1 LFVHQAG
8 FRRARYRQVPS
19 RPCRKQSV
27 RRRINHS
34 GSVSLALP
42 IGKGRPLL
50 PGIKGIPRILIGDW
64 NLSYVYTYQSG
75 PPIVFSN
82 MLLTGNPKDI
92 PLGSADRTA
101 AQWFNVNV
109 FNRVTAQQLAN
120 NLITLSPTFAGIRA
134 AAYNS
139 SDASLIKQIPIH
151 ESVRLEVRIDGLNI
165 FNQVSF
171 GVPNTTPTSTAF
183 GAVTTQKNVSASTT
197 GNHPPDVLTRR
208 NSPGGLM
215 LTRHKAALSLALVL
229 SCAAVRAQ
237 DEVAHPAAGAPPILP
252 VGSPAPDFNLPGIPT
267 RPATHGETGCIPA
280 TWGAIWLP
288 ENPRPLRINGLRTAL
303 ERRSGWKPWFLGKQR
318 TRSQT
323 LAVFNSSTKFSVSH
337 YEDGSSW
344 GAKYALRTVLWGA
357 FLPVSTAKSRG
368 G

>member
-1 LFVHQAG
+1 
-8 FRRARYRQVPS
+8 
-19 RPCRKQSV
+19 
-27 RRRINHS
+27 
-34 GSVSLALP
+34 
-42 IGKGRPLL
+42 
-50 PGIKGIPRILIGDW
+50 
-64 NLSYVYTYQSG
+64 
-75 PPIVFSN
+75 
-82 MLLTGNPKDI
+82 
-92 PLGSADRTA
+92 
-101 AQWFNVNV
+101 
-109 FNRVTAQQLAN
+109 
-120 NLITLSPTFAGIRA
+120 
-134 AAYNS
+134 
-139 SDASLIKQIPIH
+139 
-151 ESVRLEVRIDGLNI
+151 
-165 FNQVSF
+165 
-171 GVPNTTPTSTAF
+171 
-183 GAVTTQKNVSASTT
+183 
-197 GNHPPDVLTRR
+197 
-208 NSPGGLM
+208 M

-357 FLPVSTAKSRG
+357 FLPVS
-368 G
+368 